1 MFSVPGGEIHTLHLN
16 VSVSKTRTD
25 MDTHT
30 YTPPPPTLSVLSTP
44 GIGTDNREENI
55 RGIIQLEKLYSV

>member
-30 YTPPPPTLSVLSTP
+30 YPPPHTLSVLSTP